1 MSRIGR
7 KPIAIPSGVKV
18 ELKDQN
24 IKITG
29 PVGSMQFSCHPYI
42 KLKVDT
48 ATGIIVV
55 ENEHPENT
63 EYKQLHGTMRSL
75 ISNII
80 TGVTKGF
87 EKKMEIFGTGFN
99 VKEQSGKLVLQI
111 GFSHAVELPIP
122 KGAKV
127 NIEVPATRGDDV
139 PAKFAIFGTDKC
151 VVGEFAAVIRKVRPP
166 EPYKGKGIRYADE
179 HVKRKV
185 GKAFASGA
193 A

>member
-29 PVGSMQFSCHPYI
+29 PVGSMQFSCHPHI
-42 KLKVDT
+42 KLKIDT
-48 ATGIIVV
+48 AAGIIVV

-63 EYKQLHGTMRSL
+63 EYKELHGTMRSL

-111 GFSHAVELPIP
+111 GFSHAVELAIP
-122 KGAKV
+122 KGVKV